1 MFALITTIVIF
12 LAAFILITYFMYED
26 CFDLVPAIAFGFVLS
41 MLITMLIS
49 IFIWVPFT
57 NIDPG
62 DANTKIVET
71 NEPVAVVALKDNL
84 SLEGSMSGSFYRV
97 GYVDEELYYYYFYED
112 GEVLR
117 QGKIPAEQT
126 SIVFGDEPC
135 IVEQHWEV
143 SKGFYWNL
151 DAGSTYIL
159 TVPAGSITEDIT
171 LDLE

>member
-1 MFALITTIVIF
+1 MFAIIITTLVF
-12 LAAFILITYFMYED
+12 LVSTIGFAIIIYNDSWGDPLSIILGILFGILIT
-26 CFDLVPAIAFGFVLS
+26 
-41 MLITMLIS
+41 LITSL
-49 IFIWVPFT
+49 FIWIPSAGIT
-57 NIDPG
+57 PG

-71 NEPVAVVALKDNL
+71 DEPVAVVALNDNL
-84 SLEGSMSGSFYRV
+84 SLEGYTGSFYRT

-135 IVEQHWEV
+135 VVEQHWKV
-143 SKGFYWNL
+143 YKGFYKGL
-151 DAGSTYIL
+151 DVESTYIL

>member
-1 MFALITTIVIF
+1 MFALITTILIF
-12 LAAFILITYFMYED
+12 LAAFILIVYFMYDD
-26 CFDLVPAIAFGFVLS
+26 CFDLVPAIAFSFVLS
-41 MLITMLIS
+41 LLITLLIS

-57 NIDPG
+57 NINPG
-62 DANTKIVET
+62 DANTEIVET
-71 NEPVAVVALKDNL
+71 DEPVAVVALNDNL
-84 SLEGSMSGSFYRV
+84 SLEGYTGSFYRT

-126 SIVFGDEPC
+126 SIIFGDEPC
-135 IVEQHWEV
+135 IVEQHWKV
-143 SKGFYWNL
+143 YKGFYMSINV
-151 DAGSTYIL
+151 GSTYIL

>member
-12 LAAFILITYFMYED
+12 LAAFILIAYIMYDD
-26 CFDLVPAIAFGFVLS
+26 CFDLAPAIALSFVLS
-41 MLITMLIS
+41 LLITTLLSLI
-49 IFIWVPFT
+49 IWAPAQCIT
-57 NIDPG
+57 PG

-71 NEPVAVVALKDNL
+71 DEPVAVVALKDNL
-84 SLEGSMSGSFYRV
+84 SLEGNIGSFYRT

-126 SIVFGDEPC
+126 SIIFGDEPC
-135 IVEQHWEV
+135 VVEQHWKV
-143 SKGFYWNL
+143 YKGFYLNINP
-151 DAGSTYIL
+151 GSTYIL
-159 TVPAGSITEDIT
+159 TVPSGSITEDVI